1 MKNDFFDTL
10 IRFVFLILDKL
21 QAYMTGSLIYN
32 SILAIIIFLFIVW
45 LVHRI
50 ENHSAQDAIYR
61 NFPFFE
67 KAVNS
72 FQFKIDNLTSR
83 IESLEKRIKSIEDK
97 MH

>member
-1 MKNDFFDTL
+1 MKNAFFESL
-10 IRFVFLILDKL
+10 IRFVLPILDKL
-21 QAYMTGSLIYN
+21 QAYMTENLIYN

-50 ENHSAQDAIYR
+50 ENHSAQDVIYR

-83 IESLEKRIKSIEDK
+83 IESLEKRIKTIEDK